1 MVQRKVEISK
11 KRDEIKGL
19 RLDDILKD
27 AAKKDRDELLEDLV
41 LYSLNSNPKNVNDI
55 ITTVKTSIDGK
66 SDLRI
71 EDDDIIYAIKRFEYK
86 HILLYNSKADTLSK
100 FIKDFYL
107 SITIWLVAIATGVTL
122 LAVYVI
128 PDVMPWSMVRVIAGG
143 IFVLFIPGY
152 ALVQLLFP
160 KKEMDIVERIAL
172 SIGLSL
178 AVVPLVGL
186 LLNYSPWGIRLDP
199 IVASMSALSIVLA
212 LASVYRKFLIN
223 KDIIEGN
230 EI

>member
-1 MVQRKVEISK
+1 MVQRKVEVSK

-41 LYSLNSNPKNVNDI
+41 LYSLNNNPNSVKDI
-55 ITTVKTSIDGK
+55 ITAVKTSIDGK

-71 EDDDIIYAIKRFEYK
+71 EDDDIIYAIKRLEYK
-86 HILLYNSKADTLSK
+86 HILLYNAKADTLSK

-107 SITIWLVAIATGVTL
+107 SITLWLVVIATSVTL

-128 PDVMPWSMVRVIAGG
+128 PDVMPWSMVRIIAGG

-212 LASVYRKFLIN
+212 LASVYRKYLIN

>member
-27 AAKKDRDELLEDLV
+27 VAKKDRDELLEDLV

-71 EDDDIIYAIKRFEYK
+71 EDDDIIYAIKRLEYK